1 MINHI
6 TKNNF
11 ILSSLLL
18 LFPISLISG
27 PLIPELIMNVVSIIF
42 AIRLI
47 NDKDSSI
54 FHTNFFYYY
63 LFFVIYIILNA
74 YFSSYRSEIFLKN
87 LFYFRFF
94 IFIFAVYYF
103 FLKNHKIINL
113 LNYFLIF
120 MFSILIFD
128 GFTEFFLG
136 KNLLGNSSINRPDR
150 IAGLFGD
157 KLVLGSFLAK
167 FFFLVSGLF
176 FFVDQKNNIFKYYS
190 IIIIFLAYALI
201 FFTGER
207 TAFISTSIG
216 IIIFFICSNF
226 SIYRKVFTSF
236 FLVFIISFILFNNSI
251 LYDRHIK
258 QSINQVNFNIFDN
271 EENFFNRFTYYA
283 TTYQTAYNAFSKK
296 KLFGYGPK
304 SFRHFCS
311 EDDLEVIKPGRIRQ
325 DNTFLPFLVDRKY
338 TGMRVTNLY
347 VSEKDKISIDDLI
360 LSYEY
365 NNNIY
370 DYRSIREGVVKF
382 ISIKPGDFIENN
394 HKLLDLHIRGSGIP
408 YNEFFDING
417 CTTHPHNFY
426 LQLLSETGIVGALFI
441 FLNFLYLI
449 IILIKFL
456 YRKLFKNIIELDN
469 TKICLIIN
477 FIVFLFPLLPSGNF
491 FNNWLNMTILIQI
504 SFYLFIFNKDKL
516 MYEDRK

>member
-74 YFSSYRSEIFLKN
+74 YFSSYRSEIFFKN
-87 LFYFRFF
+87 LFYFRFL
-94 IFIFAVYYF
+94 IFVFAVYYI
-103 FLKNHKIINL
+103 FLKNYKIIKL
-113 LNYFLIF
+113 LNYVLIF
-120 MFSILIFD
+120 MCSILILD
-128 GFTEFFLG
+128 GFTEFYLG
-136 KNLLGNSSINRPDR
+136 KNLLGNSPINRPDR
-150 IAGLFGD
+150 IASLFGD
-157 KLVLGSFLAK
+157 RLVLGSFLAK
-167 FFFLVSGLF
+167 FFFLILGLF
-176 FFVDQKNNIFKYYS
+176 FFVDQKSKIFKYYS
-190 IIIIFLAYALI
+190 IIIIFLAYILI

-207 TAFISTSIG
+207 TAFISTSMG

-226 SIYRKVFTSF
+226 SINRKIFTSF
-236 FLVFIISFILFNNSI
+236 FLIIIISFTLFKNHT
-251 LYDRHIK
+251 LYDRHIQ
-258 QSINQVNFNIFDN
+258 QSIRQVNLNIFNN
-271 EENFFNRFTYYA
+271 EESFFNRFTYYS

-311 EDDLEVIKPGRIRQ
+311 EDDLKVIYPVKRKQ
-325 DNTFLPFLVDRKY
+325 VNTLLTFIVDRKY
-338 TGMRVTNLY
+338 RGMRVTKLY
-347 VSEKDKISIDDLI
+347 VSSQDKISIDDLI

-370 DYRSIREGVVKF
+370 DFRSNREG
-382 ISIKPGDFIENN
+382 IITSLTIKPGDFIENH
-394 HKLLDLHIRGSGIP
+394 HKLLYLDISDTSLP
-408 YNEFFDING
+408 DNQFFDVNG

-426 LQLLSETGIVGALFI
+426 LQLLSETGILGTLFI
-441 FLNFLYLI
+441 LLNFLYLVT
-449 IILIKFL
+449 ILIKFL
-456 YRKLFKNIIELDN
+456 YRKLFKNIIELNN

-477 FIVFLFPLLPSGNF
+477 FIVFLFPFLPSGNL

-504 SFYLFIFNKDKL
+504 SFYLFIFNKGKL
-516 MYEDRK
+516 MYEDGK